1 MVSLLSVLKM
11 WYMKYNKF
19 EVPVSIVM
27 PVYNSIEYLEGTV
40 NSILTQTFPDFEL
53 IMVDDGSTDG
63 SRELCDALSEMD
75 SRVKVIHK
83 VNGGISS
90 ARNLGLKVAR
100 GEYIAFCDDDDKYL
114 PDLLKDNY
122 SLAKQYDADVVR
134 FKRLKISKKFNGRIV
149 KTKDDLKQFA
159 VLQGKEEIGKNYAA
173 IRSSYLAVWSG
184 LFRHNFIRKHN
195 ISFPRFMRYGQE
207 DGYFMFSCYRFAES
221 IVLNPKIYYYWIQRE
236 RHSTTGKFNKNLV
249 ESIIYNMGLEWK
261 TISEIGT
268 YDFSKKCYFICAK
281 TCMRQVFAYIDQNSS
296 PYNFIQKAGIMREI
310 CRRIP
315 DMSLLYVTGDD
326 EILLKNIKQ
335 KNGFAIY
342 RYLKKEGIE
351 W

>member
-1 MVSLLSVLKM
+1 MRNVDEL
-11 WYMKYNKF
+11 
-19 EVPVSIVM
+19 PISIIM
-27 PVYNSIEYLEGTV
+27 PVYNSVEYLEKTV
-40 NSILTQTFPDFEL
+40 ESVLSQTFSDFEL
-53 IMVDDGSTDG
+53 IMVDDGSSDG
-63 SRELCDALSEMD
+63 SAELCDAISEKD
-75 SRVKVIHK
+75 ERVKVIHK
-83 VNGGISS
+83 ENGGISS
-90 ARNLGLKVAR
+90 ARNAGLKAAR

-122 SLAKQYDADVVR
+122 ALAKQYDADMVR
-134 FKRLKISKKFNGRIV
+134 FKRLKISKKLNGRVV
-149 KTKDDLKQFA
+149 KTKDDLRQFA
-159 VLQGKEEIGKNYAA
+159 VLQGREEIGKNYAA

-184 LFRHNFIRKHN
+184 LFRNNLIREHN

-236 RHSTTGKFNKNLV
+236 RHSTTGKFNKNLI

-268 YDFSKKCYFICAK
+268 FKFSKKCYFICAK
-281 TCMRQVFAYIDQNSS
+281 TCMRQVFAYIDQKSS
-296 PYNFIQKAGIMREI
+296 PYNYIQKAGIMREI

-315 DMSLLYVTGDD
+315 DVSLLYASGED
-326 EILLKNIKQ
+326 EKMVEHIKK

-342 RYLKKEGIE
+342 RFIKREGVE